1 MGGTG
6 CERGGGSVKRC
17 RACDTW
23 KEPGEFYK
31 DRAKRDGLESRC
43 RECHKKYDYARYRD
57 PGPLGERRRKQ
68 LAEWGRG
75 SNENKKLPE
84 HPYTWTNREGNW
96 RQRGIL
102 CLPGCDNNKG
112 FFCREHWE
120 ALWTF
125 QGGRCGL
132 CGGTIYR
139 GIKPYP
145 AVDHKHE
152 GPDGEGPVRGILH
165 GGKIGCN
172 IRILGSYERQG
183 RLTRDPGD
191 DPMLRDCEAYISN
204 PPAKQL
210 AEIIAGIQAAFEYG
224 LISV

>member
-1 MGGTG
+1 M
-6 CERGGGSVKRC
+6 
-17 RACDTW
+17 
-23 KEPGEFYK
+23 
-31 DRAKRDGLESRC
+31 
-43 RECHKKYDYARYRD
+43 
-57 PGPLGERRRKQ
+57 
-68 LAEWGRG
+68 
-75 SNENKKLPE
+75 KLPE
-84 HPYTWTNREGNW
+84 HPYTWTYRERNW
-96 RQRGIL
+96 RQLGIL

-152 GPDGEGPVRGILH
+152 GPNGEGPVRGILH
-165 GGKIGCN
+165 GGKNACN
-172 IRILGSYERQG
+172 LRILGSYERQG

>member
-1 MGGTG
+1 MKTCYRCGEEKEFSAFSKNRAKKDGLNII
-6 CERGGGSVKRC
+6 C
-17 RACDTW
+17 RACVSQYT
-23 KEPGEFYK
+23 K
-31 DRAKRDGLESRC
+31 
-43 RECHKKYDYARYRD
+43 ARYRD
-57 PGPLGERRRKQ
+57 PGPRGERSRQHSRKRSKI
-68 LAEWGRG
+68 ATETR
-75 SNENKKLPE
+75 KIPE
-84 HPYTWTNREGNW
+84 HPYAWKYREYAW
-96 RQRGIL
+96 KKYGIF

-112 FFCREHWE
+112 FFCRVHWQ

-152 GPDGEGPVRGILH
+152 GPKGEGPVRGILH
-165 GGKIGCN
+165 GGKQNCN
-172 IRILGSYERQG
+172 TRILGSYERQG

-191 DPMLRDCEAYISN
+191 DPLLRDCEAYISN